1 MTDTTT
7 APSGSVDNAPLSFD
21 QGVEAIAGL
30 LNDIPETDSVKT
42 EMAPQTAET
51 STAVTD
57 EANENAAEV
66 TEEDALVDAL
76 TTEDE
81 GSEESSTEAP
91 ATIPDTATVTLDD
104 GTTIS
109 IADLKTGHMFQRVF
123 TRKTEE
129 LKAEKQRIDSEYQQR
144 VSEAE
149 RELSQKRDLIL
160 ELANQFLPQEPDLSL
175 MQTDPL
181 AYMEQRAIYEQN
193 MRKLNALDQQRQQ
206 QTAAQRQRQQ
216 EQQQAFVQEQRQ
228 KLYEYLPHLKDD
240 KKREAFRTDISEIGI
255 KKFGITAEEANSL
268 NDARYVRIL
277 HDAIAYQKLKDKA
290 GTVQKTVAAK
300 PKLVQQQRMA
310 PQAVQVRDRQG
321 RFEALRNTG
330 SIDAAAKSIEDLL
343 ND

>member
-7 APSGSVDNAPLSFD
+7 SPSGTVDATPLSFD
-21 QGVEAIAGL
+21 QGVDAIAGL
-30 LNDIPETDSVKT
+30 LNDDPETDLVKT
-42 EMAPQTAET
+42 EVANGKEPAPASEPTEPTEEDLLLENVELEDVAEPEIEAP
-51 STAVTD
+51 SAVTD
-57 EANENAAEV
+57 ETEV
-66 TEEDALVDAL
+66 ELED
-76 TTEDE
+76 
-81 GSEESSTEAP
+81 GQK
-91 ATIPDTATVTLDD
+91 
-104 GTTIS
+104 IS
-109 IADLKTGHMFQRVF
+109 IAQLKRNNLFQRDY

-129 LKAEKQRIDSEYQQR
+129 LKAERQKIDSEYQQR

-193 MRKLNALDQQRQQ
+193 MRKLNTLDQQRQQ
-206 QTAAQRQRQQ
+206 QTAAQQRKQQ
-216 EQQQAFVQEQRQ
+216 EQQQTFVQEQRQ

-240 KKREAFRTDISEIGI
+240 KKREAFRTDIAEIGM

-277 HDAIAYQKLKDKA
+277 HDAISYQKLKDKA
-290 GTVQKTVAAK
+290 GSVQKTVAAK

-310 PQAVQVRDRQG
+310 PQAVQNRDRQG
-321 RFEALRNTG
+321 RYENLRNSG

-343 ND
+343 D

>member
-7 APSGSVDNAPLSFD
+7 SPIGTVDNAPLSFD
-21 QGVEAIAGL
+21 QGVDAIAGL
-30 LNDIPETDSVKT
+30 LNDDPETDLVKT
-42 EMAPQTAET
+42 EVAASKEPAPVSEL
-51 STAVTD
+51 
-57 EANENAAEV
+57 
-66 TEEDALVDAL
+66 TEP
-76 TTEDE
+76 TEDDLLLE
-81 GSEESSTEAP
+81 NLEPEEVAEPDAEAP
-91 ATIPDTATVTLDD
+91 SAINDETEVELED
-104 GTTIS
+104 GQKIS
-109 IADLKTGHMFQRVF
+109 IAQLKRNNLFQRDY

-129 LKAEKQRIDSEYQQR
+129 LKAERQRIDTEYQQR

-206 QTAAQRQRQQ
+206 QTAAQRQKQQ

-228 KLYEYLPHLKDD
+228 RLYEYLPHLKDD
-240 KKREAFRTDISEIGI
+240 KKREAFRTDISEIGM
-255 KKFGITAEEANSL
+255 KKFGITADEANSL

-290 GTVQKTVAAK
+290 GSVQKTVAAK

>member
-7 APSGSVDNAPLSFD
+7 SPSGTVDNAPLSFD
-21 QGVEAIAGL
+21 QGVDAIAGL
-30 LNDIPETDSVKT
+30 LNDDPETDLVKT
-42 EMAPQTAET
+42 EVANGNEPAPVSEPTEP
-51 STAVTD
+51 
-57 EANENAAEV
+57 
-66 TEEDALVDAL
+66 TEEDLLLENVEL
-76 TTEDE
+76 EDVAE
-81 GSEESSTEAP
+81 PDVEAP
-91 ATIPDTATVTLDD
+91 SVVNDETEVELDD
-104 GTTIS
+104 GTKIS
-109 IADLKTGHMFQRVF
+109 IAQLKRNNLFQRDY

-129 LKAEKQRIDSEYQQR
+129 LKAEKQRVDSDFQQR

-193 MRKLNALDQQRQQ
+193 MRKLNTLDQQRQQ

-216 EQQQAFVQEQRQ
+216 EQAKQ
-228 KLYEYLPHLKDD
+228 YLKDQRAELLRVRPELKD
-240 KKREAFRTDISEIGI
+240 TKRRDEMYAEIMDIGVNHY
-255 KKFGITAEEANSL
+255 GITPEEVPKIDDHRYMNIL
-268 NDARYVRIL
+268 LDAL
-277 HDAIAYQKLKDKA
+277 AYQKLKRKA
-290 GTVQKTVAAK
+290 GAVQKTVAAK

-321 RFEALRNTG
+321 RFEALRSTG